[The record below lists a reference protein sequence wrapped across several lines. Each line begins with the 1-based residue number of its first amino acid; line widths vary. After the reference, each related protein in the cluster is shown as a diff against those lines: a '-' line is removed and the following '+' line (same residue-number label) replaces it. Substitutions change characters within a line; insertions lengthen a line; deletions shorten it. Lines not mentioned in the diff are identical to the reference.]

1 MDKIIL
7 TLKGVLLWTTMT
19 AIVFFVGSIDSIMDN
34 TVNFIVDLSGIA
46 IMTYSCIK
54 LITEEEFEILS
65 LSRWLNNKLRN
76 E

>member
-1 MDKIIL
+1 MDKIIV

-19 AIVFFVGSIDSIMDN
+19 TIVFFAGSIDSIMDN
-34 TVNFIVDLSGIA
+34 TVNFIVDLLGIA